1 MGKKLEVELN
11 AEKILIKKVQ
21 NVLKCQKKKLLRY
34 HSKFFEHGSQC
45 RVVFLPGA
53 LEVAQGV
60 PWVNQ
65 GVPRVAQ
72 GVRLHLHLLFHL
84 HHVVLFAKH
93 AILQILTYS
102 ANVTA
107 EVHH

>member
-60 PWVNQ
+60 P
-65 GVPRVAQ
+65 RVAQ